1 MFLLIV
7 NNKIYIG
14 FWSEE
19 EGLAESHYDFVIKS
33 FFDNWVLQ
41 THSWNMLKVCKNA
54 KKLKNS

>member
-33 FFDNWVLQ
+33 FFDNWMLR
-41 THSWNMLKVCKNA
+41 THSWNMLKVCNNA
-54 KKLKNS
+54 KKN